1 MTGKSTQTYR
11 PYEMRPVSLYKELPY
26 ESPLFSALYHSHS
39 GIDVLFLQ
47 IDELFFL
54 KSLNFF
60 QIRVFSKSMN
70 IFFQIHEP
78 FF

>member
-47 IDELFFL
+47 IDELFFSKIAEL
-54 KSLNFF
+54 FPNSCFF
-60 QIRVFSKSMN
+60 KIDEHFFSNS
-70 IFFQIHEP
+70 
-78 FF
+78 